1 MEVTLKGCVTLF
13 IISCDVNIEN
23 ENSVKFCNQIQKSR
37 TTKMIRSVSHICR
50 QWGFTKLTN
59 QQTNHVVNTEN
70 LARIFCQPNLTFYS
84 SASLHS
90 DTVEDSNEGSS
101 EVKLLLD
108 QLEASHP
115 GKLNASKACSMMYAL
130 AQSAPKDVFKAYFN
144 DAGSIGSAEKYPLV
158 TTIVKLLENRQIDQA
173 HTKELVSFLC
183 SS

>member
-1 MEVTLKGCVTLF
+1 MF

-23 ENSVKFCNQIQKSR
+23 ENVVKFCNKIKKSR
-37 TTKMIRSVSHICR
+37 TAKMIRSVSHICR

-115 GKLNASKACSMMYAL
+115 GRLNASKACSLMYTL
-130 AQSAPKDVFKAYFN
+130 AHSTSKDVFRAYFN
-144 DAGSIGSAEKYPLV
+144 NAGSIGSAEKYPLV
-158 TTIVKLLENRQIDQA
+158 TTIVKLLENKEVDKA

-183 SS
+183 NT

>member
-1 MEVTLKGCVTLF
+1 
-13 IISCDVNIEN
+13 
-23 ENSVKFCNQIQKSR
+23 
-37 TTKMIRSVSHICR
+37 MIRSVSHICR

-115 GKLNASKACSMMYAL
+115 GKLNASKACSMMYTL
-130 AQSAPKDVFKAYFN
+130 AQSAPKEVFKAYFN
-144 DAGSIGSAEKYPLV
+144 NAGSSDSAEKYPLV
-158 TTIVKLLENRQIDQA
+158 TDIVKILENKQVDKA

-183 SS
+183 NIMYAMSLFN